1 MGAWAVAIGAVVSIV
16 SYKIYIRQRSATAI
30 FPEWLLYANTTSHS
44 LTHSLTLFS
53 YTFSTQQHRRYGTTM
68 IIKIIHP
75 KVFQKKSKNRGIQQ
89 RKRLLLIRRSNQ
101 TILML

>member
-44 LTHSLTLFS
+44 LTHSLYS
-53 YTFSTQQHRRYGTTM
+53 RIFSTQQHRRYGTTM

>member
-44 LTHSLTLFS
+44 LTHSLTHFILVYILYTTTQAVWNYYDNQNNTSESFS
-53 YTFSTQQHRRYGTTM
+53 KEEQESWNST
-68 IIKIIHP
+68 
-75 KVFQKKSKNRGIQQ
+75 KKAAATDKT
-89 RKRLLLIRRSNQ
+89 K
-101 TILML
+101 